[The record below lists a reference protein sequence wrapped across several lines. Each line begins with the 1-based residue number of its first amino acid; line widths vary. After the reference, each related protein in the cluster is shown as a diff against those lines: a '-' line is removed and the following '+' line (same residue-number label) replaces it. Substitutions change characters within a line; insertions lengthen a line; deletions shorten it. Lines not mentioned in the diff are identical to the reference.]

1 MRGGWPLIG
10 RDEELA
16 VVSGAIAEP
25 AAAGILIAGSAGVG
39 KTRLAREA
47 LAKAQRRGRRCH
59 WLLATESA
67 RSVPLGVFAEFA
79 SGFGPDPLRRV
90 QEIIDALV
98 GSPSS
103 TTSPTR
109 PVVGIDDAHL
119 LDEQSALVV
128 HQLVH
133 RRIATVVLTQR
144 SGEQTPDA
152 ITSLWKDE
160 RLPRM
165 DLQPLAAHEVS
176 TLLTAVLD
184 GEIETT
190 SAERLWRYTHGNALY
205 LRQLIT
211 DEIASRRLNKR
222 AGVWVWD
229 GQPDFSPR
237 LLELIKA
244 NIGRH
249 SEQVVE
255 VLDIVALAEPVELAV
270 LLHMASPGAVDEA
283 QQHGLIR
290 FDPAAQVAHLA
301 HPMFGEARR
310 AMAGPI
316 GLRTLCGRLAHT
328 IGEVCSPS
336 LHQTVRRAV
345 LALESDA
352 GRDAALLHE
361 AANAALALLDIPLAM
376 RLGRAATE
384 SGAGRPAQF
393 NYAVALATA
402 ARGAQAEKILGQLA
416 ASATEDAER
425 VHIALARAANLTWVL
440 GEPVTAEREL
450 DAAQQAAAGCGL
462 AHAVNAVRASCHAA
476 RGQPSTAVELA
487 TEALASR
494 EVAGLPRM
502 MGLWGL
508 VYGLADLGCTERLSS
523 AAHGHAFARGDA
535 RASHLRF
542 RMGVAYVDGLC
553 LAGHVQKARQVA
565 AELRHDAHDVAGSR
579 YISTLIVAL
588 AELAAGDLTAAC
600 KWLRESAALLSP
612 ELEDE
617 PEGTFR
623 LSEVWLSTALAM
635 AGDAEA
641 AEQALAGRPVAEAGG
656 FRYWETDQAL
666 AAAWIDAARGL
677 PSLAVRAALEA
688 ADQARA
694 LHRPTREVMCL
705 QTATQFGDSSCADR
719 LAELSVIVGGPRLIA
734 VAAHSAALHAHDGTG
749 LLEASRCYEA
759 FGDRVAAADAA
770 AQAAI
775 VLREQG
781 RRGAGLTAT
790 AVAQRLSGETGAHT
804 YALRAN
810 RIDLPLT
817 ARQREIVTLAARGLS
832 NRAIADR
839 LVLSVR
845 TVEGHLFQASQKT
858 GVSTREE
865 LIAMVQGRSAEN
877 RPTDRLA

>member
-25 AAAGILIAGSAGVG
+25 GAPGIVIAGSAGVG

-47 LAKAQRRGRRCH
+47 IANAQRRGRRCH
-59 WLLATESA
+59 WILATESA

-79 SGFGPDPLRRV
+79 SDFGPDPLRRI
-90 QEIIDALV
+90 QEVIDALV
-98 GSPSS
+98 GSQSP
-103 TTSPTR
+103 TTSPMRT
-109 PVVGIDDAHL
+109 VVGIDDAHL

-128 HQLVH
+128 HHLVH
-133 RRIATVVLTQR
+133 RRVATVILTQR
-144 SGEQTPDA
+144 SGEKTPDA

-176 TLLTAVLD
+176 TLLTAVLE
-184 GEIETT
+184 GEVEST

-211 DEIASRRLNKR
+211 DEAASGRLNKR

-249 SEQVVE
+249 REQVIE
-255 VLDIVALAEPVELAV
+255 VLDIVALAEPVELPV
-270 LLHMASPGAVDEA
+270 LLHMASPSAVDEA
-283 QQHGLIR
+283 EQHGLIR
-290 FDPAAQVAHLA
+290 IDVATGVARLA

-310 AMAGPI
+310 TMAGPVR
-316 GLRTLCGRLAHT
+316 LRALCGRLAHT

-352 GRDAALLHE
+352 SRDAALLHE

-402 ARGAQAEKILGQLA
+402 ARGMQAEKILGQLA
-416 ASATEDAER
+416 ASATENTER
-425 VHIALARAANLTWVL
+425 AQIALARAANLTWVL

-450 DAAQQAAAGCGL
+450 DAAEQAAASCGL
-462 AHAVNAVRASCHAA
+462 ADSFTALRASCHAA
-476 RGQPSTAVELA
+476 RGRPSAAVELA
-487 TEALASR
+487 TDALDVP
-494 EVAGLPRM
+494 EVTGLPRM

-508 VYGLADLGCTERLSS
+508 VYGLADLGCPERLSH
-523 AAHGHAFARGDA
+523 AAYRHAFARGGSH
-535 RASHLRF
+535 ASHLRF

-553 LAGHVQKARQVA
+553 LAGHIQEARQVA
-565 AELRHDAHDVAGSR
+565 AEMRRGAQDVSGSR
-579 YISTLIVAL
+579 YISALIVGL
-588 AELAAGDLTAAC
+588 AELAAGDLAAAR

-612 ELEDE
+612 GLEDE
-617 PEGTFR
+617 PERTFR
-623 LSEVWLSTALAM
+623 LSGVWLATALAM
-635 AGDAEA
+635 AGDDQA
-641 AEQALAGRPVAEAGG
+641 AEQTLAHSPVMEAGG
-656 FRYWETDQAL
+656 FRYWEADHAL
-666 AAAWIDAARGL
+666 AAAWIDAAKDL
-677 PSLAVRAALEA
+677 ETTAVRTALEA
-688 ADQARA
+688 AGQARE
-694 LHRPTREVMCL
+694 LHRPAREVMCL
-705 QTATQFGDSSCADR
+705 QTATQFGDTSCADR
-719 LAELSVIVGGPRLIA
+719 LTELTSLVGGPRVIA
-734 VAAHSAALHAHDGTG
+734 AAAHSAALRAHNGDG
-749 LLEASRCYEA
+749 LLEVSRSYET

-770 AQAAI
+770 AQAA
-775 VLREQG
+775 VAFRGRG
-781 RRGAGLTAT
+781 RRGASLTAT
-790 AVAQRLSGETGAHT
+790 AVAQRLAGETGAHT

-832 NRAIADR
+832 NRAIADQ

-865 LIAMVQGRSAEN
+865 LIAIVQGRSTED
-877 RPTDRLA
+877 RPAHRLA